1 MKMRS
6 SRVSYDHNRP
16 AASSTHMLEHRRC
29 PWPRC
34 FVSMRESV
42 WALPHL
48 HEFVVDAGAC
58 DSAYD
63 SALT

>member
-16 AASSTHMLEHRRC
+16 AASSTHAPAQTL
-29 PWPRC
+29 PIPGC
-34 FVSMRESV
+34 FVSMRVSV